1 MRPRTLTFMAVALGI
16 TGVLMLSGAPAVGQG
31 PKTGGVLTCGNAA
44 NGDSMVV
51 WTHEKL
57 GSVDHVDMLGVARAS
72 SRGANLFG
80 SWWGGVKDNV
90 GKCRPLLP
98 GNVCLATVEHFE
110 KS

>member
-1 MRPRTLTFMAVALGI
+1 
-16 TGVLMLSGAPAVGQG
+16 
-31 PKTGGVLTCGNAA
+31 
-44 NGDSMVV
+44 MVV

-98 GNVCLATVEHFE
+98 ANVCIATVQHFE
-110 KS
+110 KSQ